1 MSTIDS
7 IIAANEELTLAIE
20 SFNAC
25 AKPMSF
31 GRISFALEEAQEHAK
46 EEMKSTVWEK
56 IKALVARLVAW
67 FRQKKE
73 ALFARFKKKQEEVKE
88 KKEVPTEKIESF
100 LNKLKKRVDDGDKKA
115 QALVKDLKSNMA
127 NPKAWVV
134 ENEPFDFCVAGYT
147 DLELSRE
154 YVDSVY
160 ALFTRLSQ
168 LKSNKNTDGLG
179 ELADA
184 FEQAASKFNKPA
196 EREKAYEVMTK
207 GGYPEAFSKVM
218 DKITPAMRDDVDKNL
233 EEIAKQQ
240 FDGDAAQLQK
250 FINACAKA
258 LAQSY
263 KYGDWH
269 CWTTS
274 CKGLFNYFSESKYG
288 ALSADEKDYCI
299 HICLGY
305 YGYEDLFEKIFK

>member
-1 MSTIDS
+1 MNTIDS
-7 IIAANEELTLAIE
+7 IIIANEELTLAIE
-20 SFNAC
+20 NYNAC

-31 GRISFALEEAQEHAK
+31 GRISFALEEAQEDAK
-46 EEMKSTVWEK
+46 EEKKSTVWEK
-56 IKALVARLVAW
+56 IKALCARIAAW
-67 FRQKKE
+67 FRQRKE
-73 ALFARFKKKQEEVKE
+73 ALFALLKKKQDKVKEQEEVPNE
-88 KKEVPTEKIESF
+88 KVESF
-100 LNKLKKRVDDGDKKA
+100 LNKLKKRVEDGDEKA
-115 QALVKDLKSNMA
+115 QALVKDLKSNVA
-127 NPKAWVV
+127 NPKAWVI

-147 DLELSRE
+147 SLELSRE
-154 YVDSVY
+154 YVDSVH

-184 FEQAASKFNKPA
+184 FEQAAGKFNKPA

-207 GGYPEAFSKVM
+207 GNYPQAFAKLM
-218 DKITPAMRDDVDKNL
+218 DKITPAMRSDVGKNL

-240 FDGDAAQLQK
+240 IDADAAQLQK

-269 CWTTS
+269 CWPAS

-288 ALSADEKDYCI
+288 ALDMHEKDICI
-299 HICLGY
+299 YICLGFN
-305 YGYEDLFEKIFK
+305 GYEDRFTEVFK